1 MPLQGFDQAI
11 FAKVLSSLVERFSNP
26 IGVEYQRV
34 SGKEL
39 ALGYR
44 AFPVFEQP
52 HYGASGIELFN
63 GAVAPEEQCREMS
76 TVRIAQP
83 PHLVVVFGKEERGV
97 GALASVLKKELIHR

>member
-11 FAKVLSSLVERFSNP
+11 FAKVLSNLVERFSNP

-52 HYGASGIELFN
+52 HYGASGIELFTLRSSRRA
-63 GAVAPEEQCREMS
+63 GYLALCRLPPAARTIRACSGSSDSSYSSGNRDSRTRGWRS
-76 TVRIAQP
+76 T
-83 PHLVVVFGKEERGV
+83 
-97 GALASVLKKELIHR
+97 